1 MRRSLVAVAA
11 AGFLVA
17 CSGAAA
23 DDATSP
29 SLRPVPRLDPN
40 QVPTEP
46 ESDAQPAAEVE
57 VEVKPRAELPR
68 GGRTIFPE
76 HRLIGFSGGRGESF
90 GRLGIGDI
98 DDRAAEL
105 EELAAEYTGDGET
118 PLPIFELIAIIAHG
132 SPTESGLYRTR
143 EPAEVIDEYLA
154 AARRHDA
161 LLVLNVQP
169 GRADFID
176 DVRAL
181 EPWLLEPD
189 VGLAL
194 DPEWAVGSNQVPGR
208 NLGWTTGEEL
218 DSVASYL
225 SGLVREH
232 DLPEKVL
239 IYHQFHVT
247 SVRDEDD
254 LRPHPGI
261 VLVKSVDGV
270 GVPQEKVATWNRLT
284 EDLPHYVYSGFKL
297 FFDED
302 TRRGLL
308 MEPAEVLGLR
318 PQPSYVLYE

>member
-1 MRRSLVAVAA
+1 MRRLLAAIAA
-11 AGFLVA
+11 AGLLAA
-17 CSGAAA
+17 CSGAS
-23 DDATSP
+23 DDVASQ
-29 SLRPVPRLDPN
+29 SSQPVPWLERN
-40 QVPTEP
+40 APTPEADRQPEVEP
-46 ESDAQPAAEVE
+46 EPDPEPE
-57 VEVKPRAELPR
+57 PRAELPR
-68 GGRTIFPE
+68 GGRRIFPE
-76 HRLIGFSGGRGESF
+76 HRLIGFSGGRAESF

-98 DDRAAEL
+98 DERAAEI
-105 EELAAEYTGDGET
+105 EELAAEYTEDGRT
-118 PLPIFELIAIIAHG
+118 PLPIFELIAVIAHR
-132 SPTESGLYRTR
+132 SPTSTGLYRTH

-154 AARRHDA
+154 AARRHNA

-169 GRADFID
+169 GRADFLD

-181 EPWLLEPD
+181 EPWLVEPD

-194 DPEWAVGSNQVPGR
+194 DPEWAVGENQVPGQ

-218 DSVASYL
+218 GSVAAYV

-247 SVRDEDD
+247 SVREEQD
-254 LRPHPGI
+254 LRPYPGV

-270 GVPQEKVATWNRLT
+270 GVPQEKLETWNRLT

-302 TRRGLL
+302 TRRGSL
-308 MEPAEVLGLR
+308 MDPSDVLDLR